1 MLSGKSPKKAW
12 NEYKKHFRKM
22 KTSFVIRCL
31 RKKNDNKIKCFRLNN
46 INLDKKLLLLYII
59 TKRPKMRFYIKHF

>member
-31 RKKNDNKIKCFRLNN
+31 RKIK
-46 INLDKKLLLLYII
+46 
-59 TKRPKMRFYIKHF
+59 KMTIK